1 MYLRPSTMITARK
14 YVLHCASCTNT
25 AARRPRTCGARER
38 AARAGERGWQA
49 GCETGVGH
57 RVYGPRRARVAQRD
71 ECRRRSGSQD
81 LARRPP
87 RWRGFSYTNFN
98 CRPVARP
105 RRAGGAPPPHHHS
118 AHRPA
123 CTFNCESPC
132 CRSASSYE
140 SEVVKATHKCGFG
153 LERDRITEPMRAT
166 LLSLAP
172 LPSIPQVARREPDVP

>member
-1 MYLRPSTMITARK
+1 MRPKPQDRWSSFCATSIQRK
-14 YVLHCASCTNT
+14 TVIIV
-25 AARRPRTCGARER
+25 RPRKVTSKPDHVVSRKRASKLKCANASGLTRATGKKKVIFLTKRHGQNLITCTLVIFHR
-38 AARAGERGWQA
+38 A
-49 GCETGVGH
+49 
-57 RVYGPRRARVAQRD
+57 
-71 ECRRRSGSQD
+71 
-81 LARRPP
+81 
-87 RWRGFSYTNFN
+87 
-98 CRPVARP
+98 PVARP
-105 RRAGGAPPPHHHS
+105 RRAGGAPPPHHHP